1 MPWKEELPMNQKTQF
16 ISEYLNGTFTVTELC
31 ERYNISRKTGYKWI
45 GRYEEEGPGGLEER
59 SSRPRSSPEQTPED
73 LRQAIIEARK
83 KHKSWGSKKLLK
95 LLKRKR
101 PGAPWPSRRTV
112 SDILKKEG
120 LVREKSRRR
129 KTGHPGKPKTI
140 VTAPNELWC
149 VDFKGEFKTRDGEY
163 CYPLTVTDRYSRYL
177 LECRGL
183 KSTGKEGARAVFREL
198 FRKYGLPSAI
208 RSDNGAP
215 FASTALARL
224 SGLSVW
230 WIRLGIRPELIEPG
244 KPQQNGQHEYM
255 HRVLKAETTR
265 PPGANLG
272 QQQKLFNAFREEYN
286 QVRPHEGIDLMTP
299 AELYIPSRIPMPE
312 VVPDL
317 IYPARYETRLVSRN
331 GGVRWD
337 DRWVCVSTTCAGQR
351 IGFEETGDG
360 LWDVFL
366 GPVKLG
372 RFIEEKYRIED
383 HLGRLRRK
391 RLPSPRKM

>member
-45 GRYEEEGPGGLEER
+45 DRYEGEGPRGLEDR
-59 SSRPRSSPEQTPED
+59 SRRPESSPNQTPEE
-73 LRQAIIEARK
+73 LREAIIEERR
-83 KHKSWGSKKLLK
+83 KHKTWGSKKLLRTLRAK
-95 LLKRKR
+95 KTA
-101 PGAPWPSRRTV
+101 APWPSRRTV

-120 LVREKSRRR
+120 LVREKSRIR

-149 VDFKGEFKTRDGEY
+149 VDFKGEFKTRDGLY

-177 LECRGL
+177 LGCKGL
-183 KSTGKEGARAVFREL
+183 KSTGKDGARGVFKEL
-198 FRKYGLPSAI
+198 FRKYGLPAAI
-208 RSDNGAP
+208 RSDNGTP

-224 SGLSVW
+224 SELSVW

-272 QQQKLFNAFREEYN
+272 QQQKLFNVFREEYN
-286 QVRPHEGIDLMTP
+286 QVRPHEGIEMRTP
-299 AELYIPSRIPMPE
+299 DELYSPSKIPLPA
-312 VVPDL
+312 VAPDL
-317 IYPARYETRLVSRN
+317 SYPAHYETRLVSRN
-331 GGVRWD
+331 GGFRWR
-337 DRWVCVSTTCAGQR
+337 DRWVCVSTTCAGHR
-351 IGFEETGDG
+351 VGLEETGDG
-360 LWDVFL
+360 VWDVFL

-372 RFIEEKYRIED
+372 RFLEEQYRIED
-383 HLGRLRRK
+383 HLGRLRRN
-391 RLPSPRKM
+391 R

>member
-1 MPWKEELPMNQKTQF
+1 MPWKEELPMDQKTQF

-45 GRYEEEGPGGLEER
+45 DRYEEYGPRGLEDR
-59 SSRPRSSPEQTPED
+59 SRRPETSPKQTPED
-73 LRQAIIEARK
+73 LRRAIIEERR
-83 KHKSWGSKKLLK
+83 KHKTWGSKKLLK
-95 LLKRKR
+95 TLRAKR
-101 PGAPWPSRRTV
+101 PDEPWPSRRTV

-120 LVREKSRRR
+120 LVRVKSRKR

-149 VDFKGEFKTRDGEY
+149 VDFKGEFKTLDGEY
-163 CYPLTVTDRYSRYL
+163 CYPLTVTDRHSRYL
-177 LECRGL
+177 LCCRGL
-183 KSTGKEGARAVFREL
+183 RSTGKEGARAVFREL
-198 FRKYGLPSAI
+198 FKKYGLPAAI
-208 RSDNGAP
+208 RSDNGTP

-224 SGLSVW
+224 SELSVW
-230 WIRLGIRPELIEPG
+230 WISMGIRPELIEPG

-272 QQQKLFNAFREEYN
+272 QQQKRFNLFREEYN
-286 QVRPHEGIDLMTP
+286 NVRPHEGIEMRTP
-299 AELYIPSRIPMPE
+299 AELYSLSKIQMPA

-317 IYPARYETRLVSRN
+317 IYPAHFETRLVSRN

-337 DRWVCVSTTCAGQR
+337 DRWVCVSTTCAGHR
-351 IGFEETGDG
+351 VGFEETGDG

-372 RFIEEKYRIED
+372 RFIEEMYRIED
-383 HLGRLRRK
+383 HLGRLRR
-391 RLPSPRKM
+391 R